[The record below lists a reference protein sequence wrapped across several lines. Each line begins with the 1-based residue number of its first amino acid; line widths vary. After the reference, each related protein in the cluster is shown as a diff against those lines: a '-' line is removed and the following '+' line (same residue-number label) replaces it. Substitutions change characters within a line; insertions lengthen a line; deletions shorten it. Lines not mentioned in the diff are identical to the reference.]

1 MSLTGVNINNVSMDY
16 FLRGVDAAKPQGVQ
30 PSQVPQDGANAQVDK
45 NQEAVG
51 KMVSQLDVLLMKAA
65 MASTKGLDG
74 KQIKGSL
81 KTLVDQGLLD
91 KGSFKLLAQTADTAA
106 KTLRRSTSSR
116 AENLPPR
123 SAQTTNTTS
132 RRRRARPSRRLSRRS
147 RTFPRFSDR
156 SARS

>member
-1 MSLTGVNINNVSMDY
+1 MPIANVNINNVSMDY

-30 PSQVPQDGANAQVDK
+30 SSQVPQESANAQVDQ

-65 MASTKGLDG
+65 MASTKGLDC

-106 KTLRRSTSSR
+106 QTLKALDKFTGRELATAIGADNKYDLKTAAGKAVAAAVKAQQDL
-116 AENLPPR
+116 
-123 SAQTTNTTS
+123 SA
-132 RRRRARPSRRLSRRS
+132 LLG
-147 RTFPRFSDR
+147 
-156 SARS
+156 